1 MINSQRK
8 GKREKDRRAVLQI
21 WPYLDK
27 RRVAVV
33 MAGLTRKESARV
45 KEFMA
50 ANDLELDE

>member
-1 MINSQRK
+1 MLDACDMS
-8 GKREKDRRAVLQI
+8 L

-33 MAGLTRKESARV
+33 MAGLTRKESAKV
-45 KEFMA
+45 KEIMA